1 MAVVKGSKQDKLTVV
16 SYDPWQRFMKRLL
29 LLALIS
35 VFGVASFISGRY
47 EALEAQEQA
56 IAERDQLLE
65 DLQISQDE
73 NSSNNSRV
81 VMLEKGGEV
90 DRRSTEGL
98 RQNMVDL
105 RSQIATLQEEV
116 AFYKG
121 IMAPS
126 SRKQNLRIQKFDLVK
141 SLEVNRYKFKLVL
154 TQVGAN
160 QRFISG
166 LAGVNV
172 VGILDGKQK
181 VYGLRDLSEDIQDYG
196 IKYKFRYFQEISG
209 ELVLPKGFI
218 PESVDIVLQ
227 SNGSKAKRIENNF
240 PWPGNEQKQEK
251 VSVKQ

>member
-1 MAVVKGSKQDKLTVV
+1 
-16 SYDPWQRFMKRLL
+16 
-29 LLALIS
+29 
-35 VFGVASFISGRY
+35 
-47 EALEAQEQA
+47 
-56 IAERDQLLE
+56 
-65 DLQISQDE
+65 
-73 NSSNNSRV
+73 
-81 VMLEKGGEV
+81 
-90 DRRSTEGL
+90 
-98 RQNMVDL
+98 
-105 RSQIATLQEEV
+105 
-116 AFYKG
+116 
-121 IMAPS
+121 
-126 SRKQNLRIQKFDLVK
+126 
-141 SLEVNRYKFKLVL
+141 VNRYKFKLVL

>member
-16 SYDPWQRFMKRLL
+16 SYDPWQRFFKRVLL
-29 LLALIS
+29 LILVGIL
-35 VFGVASFISGRY
+35 GVASFAYGRY

-56 IAERDQLLE
+56 IAERDQLLKE
-65 DLQISQDE
+65 LKSVKDEMLSNSQ
-73 NSSNNSRV
+73 RV
-81 VMLEKGGEV
+81 ITLEKGGEV
-90 DRRSTEGL
+90 DRKSTEGL

-126 SRKQNLRIQKFDLVK
+126 SRKQDLRIQKLDIEK
-141 SLEVNRYKFKLVL
+141 SLEDRRFKFKLVL

-160 QRFISG
+160 QSFISG

-172 VGILDGKQK
+172 VGILNGTQK
-181 VYGLRDLSEDIQDYG
+181 VYGLRDLSDDIQDYG

-209 ELVLPKGFI
+209 DLVLPEGFI
-218 PESVDIVLQ
+218 AESVDVVLQ
-227 SNGSKAKRIENNF
+227 SNGSKSKRIDNSF
-240 PWPGNEQKQEK
+240 PWPGHVQN
-251 VSVKQ
+251 

>member
-16 SYDPWQRFMKRLL
+16 SYDPWKRFLNRVLL
-29 LLALIS
+29 LVLIGI
-35 VFGVASFISGRY
+35 FGVASFISGRY

-65 DLQISQDE
+65 DLQMVKDE
-73 NSSNNSRV
+73 MSSNSQRV
-81 VMLEKGGEV
+81 ITLEKGGEV
-90 DRRSTEGL
+90 DRKSTEGL

-126 SRKQNLRIQKFDLVK
+126 SRKQDLRIQKFEIEK
-141 SLEVNRYKFKLVL
+141 SLEDKRYKFKLVL

-166 LAGVNV
+166 LAGVNIIGV
-172 VGILDGKQK
+172 LDGTQK

-196 IKYKFRYFQEISG
+196 IKYKFRYFQEIG
-209 ELVLPKGFI
+209 GDLILPEGFI
-218 PESVDIVLQ
+218 AESVDVVLQ
-227 SNGSKAKRIENNF
+227 SNGSKAKRIENSF
-240 PWPGNEQKQEK
+240 PWPGHVQKQEQE
-251 VSVKQ
+251 SVQQ